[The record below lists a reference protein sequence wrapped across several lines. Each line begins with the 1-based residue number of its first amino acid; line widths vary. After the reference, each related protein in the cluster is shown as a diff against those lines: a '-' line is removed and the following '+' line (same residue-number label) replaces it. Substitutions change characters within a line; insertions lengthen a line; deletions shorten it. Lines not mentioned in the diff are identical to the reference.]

1 MKYLFSFFFFIN
13 ISNCRIFCF
22 FKHIYKTH
30 LNQEKFSMSNYLR
43 DLTRV
48 VLLSSDALQT
58 DIQRIQLLQ
67 KVKIKNKIF
76 IEIKSK
82 FHIGM

>member
-1 MKYLFSFFFFIN
+1 MTNF
-13 ISNCRIFCF
+13 
-22 FKHIYKTH
+22 
-30 LNQEKFSMSNYLR
+30 LR

-67 KVKIKNKIF
+67 KVKFLLRIYSI
-76 IEIKSK
+76 
-82 FHIGM
+82 